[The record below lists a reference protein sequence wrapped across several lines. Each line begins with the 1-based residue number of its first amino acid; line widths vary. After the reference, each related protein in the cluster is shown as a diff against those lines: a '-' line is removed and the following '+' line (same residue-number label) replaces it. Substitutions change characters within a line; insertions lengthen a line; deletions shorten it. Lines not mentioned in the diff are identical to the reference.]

1 MEYKKITLFCL
12 LMIGIFTSTSCKDE
26 GTGWTPDMIPDDEV
40 EVPDYDEE
48 VDISNI
54 HKFKAPLYWS
64 VYEFCMEMADNGI
77 PEYQMDMNAEEW
89 DKAIDWV
96 AENLKPYGYDML
108 CTDGFIPM
116 LCEKNEYGYMDKYG
130 SMYLKDLVA
139 KCKAKGLKLGVYDNP
154 LWLHGKDE
162 TPIQNTNNITLG
174 QLKYD
179 AESDVVAHP
188 DEPDKFFTYVVATH
202 KGAKEYIDGF
212 FKHYKELGVEYIRM
226 DFLSWYEDGFDR
238 GMEANWG
245 NGLVGRGYG
254 RECYEKAL
262 EYICISATRYGIF
275 TSLVMPHLKNNAE
288 LERKYGNM
296 VRIVADTGQGGWNHF
311 LTIAEAKCMKA
322 GPTA

>member
-40 EVPDYDEE
+40 EVPDNDEE

-179 AESDVVAHP
+179 AENDVVAHP

-212 FKHYKELGVEYIRM
+212 F
-226 DFLSWYEDGFDR
+226 
-238 GMEANWG
+238 
-245 NGLVGRGYG
+245 
-254 RECYEKAL
+254 
-262 EYICISATRYGIF
+262 
-275 TSLVMPHLKNNAE
+275 
-288 LERKYGNM
+288 
-296 VRIVADTGQGGWNHF
+296 
-311 LTIAEAKCMKA
+311 
-322 GPTA
+322 

>member
-1 MEYKKITLFCL
+1 
-12 LMIGIFTSTSCKDE
+12 
-26 GTGWTPDMIPDDEV
+26 MIPDDEV
-40 EVPDYDEE
+40 EVPDNDEE

-179 AESDVVAHP
+179 AENDVVAHP

-202 KGAKEYIDGF
+202 KGAK
-212 FKHYKELGVEYIRM
+212 
-226 DFLSWYEDGFDR
+226 
-238 GMEANWG
+238 
-245 NGLVGRGYG
+245 
-254 RECYEKAL
+254 
-262 EYICISATRYGIF
+262 
-275 TSLVMPHLKNNAE
+275 
-288 LERKYGNM
+288 
-296 VRIVADTGQGGWNHF
+296 RIY
-311 LTIAEAKCMKA
+311 
-322 GPTA
+322 

>member
-245 NGLVGRGYG
+245 NGLVGRG
-254 RECYEKAL
+254 
-262 EYICISATRYGIF
+262 
-275 TSLVMPHLKNNAE
+275 
-288 LERKYGNM
+288 
-296 VRIVADTGQGGWNHF
+296 
-311 LTIAEAKCMKA
+311 
-322 GPTA
+322 